1 MPKKL
6 LDKQSLPTLVAE
18 RLNVWGRCIRTQRL
32 RQRIKSADLCERMGI
47 SQATLRRL
55 EQGDPGAGAG
65 IYMTALLIL
74 GVIDSAA
81 PAMDP
86 VFWLDAGASGS
97 RRVRNRQDEAQTN
110 VDYF

>member
-6 LDKQSLPTLVAE
+6 LGNDALPTLVGE
-18 RLNVWGRCIRTQRL
+18 RLAIWGRCIQTQRL
-32 RQRIKSADLCERMGI
+32 HQRIKAADLCERMGI

-55 EQGDPGAGAG
+55 ERGDPGAGAG

-74 GVIDSAA
+74 GVIDKAI
-81 PAMDP
+81 PTLDP
-86 VFWLDAGASGS
+86 VFWLDTGN
-97 RRVRNRQDEAQTN
+97 RRVRSRQEGDKTD